1 MTKYNLSFTSIIFL
15 LLTLQLTGCSSVQ
28 VGQDFDVQLF
38 NTKVK
43 ANTTTKSQVKSWL
56 GEPSSTGISLDKD
69 GELSTEWMYF
79 YGAGTLSN
87 MNNAKLKILQIRFN
101 KNGIINSY
109 NWSNSKR

>member
-1 MTKYNLSFTSIIFL
+1 MTKYKLSVTSVVFL
-15 LLTLQLTGCSSVQ
+15 LLTLQLAGCSSVQ
-28 VGQDFDVQLF
+28 VGRDFDVQLF
-38 NTKVK
+38 NSSAK
-43 ANTTTKSQVKSWL
+43 ANITTKSQVQAWL

-79 YGAGTLSN
+79 YGSGELSN

-109 NWSNSKR
+109 NWSNSK